1 MDPVRLIEII
11 FFLGLVIFVH
21 ELGHF
26 AVARWCG
33 VLVERFSIGFGPVLL
48 SFKRGD
54 TEYAISAIPLGGY
67 VKMLGQSDVP
77 GAEQESSDPRSYQNK
92 SVPQR
97 MAIISAG
104 VVMNILFG
112 LICFAIAYKVGVPYG
127 PATVGSVT
135 PGWPAW
141 KAGLEPGDRIV
152 KINGHPHPSYE
163 TFQKQVMFTRP
174 GTETVH
180 LDIERNGK
188 PLSFDISPAKMNR
201 PVIGVMQSLDLHI
214 PDVPILSPAIDGSPA
229 AAAKSPSFERGD
241 TVIAVNGQKVDTYQD
256 LNTIMY
262 AERRNPVTVDVQRKA
277 EKGKEPAT
285 AHIHVEPNFIRTI
298 GLRMTM
304 GPVTAVQP
312 GSPAASA
319 VDETGKP
326 HPIEADDV
334 IRAVDGEREL
344 DPMRLADLVTDKA
357 GQKVELT
364 LLRKSRNSEEFKV
377 YVTPQDVPVWND
389 FSHLILP
396 IETAM
401 SIPSIGIAYNVGT
414 IVHSVEPGSPAADS
428 GKIQPGDAVTYV
440 HFFEP
445 KPPELPQQPWWKR
458 IFGTTNAN
466 DAEPIKSNELDSYLF
481 KAADKGWAGAF
492 WGMQNPDVKKVKLT
506 ISRPAADSKTEIIE
520 TELVPVADKTWPL
533 QLRGINFFHERKVL
547 KADSLGEALLLG
559 MDYTWNT
566 MTTVYLTL
574 RGLIMRDLDAD
585 LLSGPLRLGY
595 TAYVVSEDF
604 MTLVR
609 LIGLINVNLAVVNF
623 LPIPV
628 LDGGHMVFLLYE
640 GIFRRKPNERVLEAI
655 TRVGFACILALML
668 FVIYLD
674 IKNLFFEGM

>member
-1 MDPVRLIEII
+1 LDPVRLIEII

-67 VKMLGQSDVP
+67 VKMLGQSDMP

-112 LICFAIAYKVGVPYG
+112 LICFAVAYLVGVPFG

-141 KAGLEPGDRIV
+141 QAGLEPGDRIV

-174 GTETVH
+174 GIETVH
-180 LDIERNGK
+180 LDVERGDK
-188 PLSFDISPAKMNR
+188 SLSFDISPARMNR
-201 PVIGVMQSLDLHI
+201 PVIGVMQSFDLNI
-214 PDVPILSPAIDGSPA
+214 PDVPMATPAVDGSPA
-229 AAAKSPSFERGD
+229 AAAKNPAFERGD
-241 TVIAVNGQKVDTYQD
+241 RVTAVNGQPVQTYQD
-256 LNTIMY
+256 FNSIMY
-262 AERRNPVTVDVQRKA
+262 DQRTQPVSIEVERKA
-277 EKGKEPAT
+277 KPGQPASKEV
-285 AHIHVEPNFIRTI
+285 IRVEPNFVRTL
-298 GLRMTM
+298 GLRMTI
-304 GPVTAVQP
+304 GPIKGVQA
-312 GSPAASA
+312 GSPAAQA
-319 VDETGKP
+319 QDEAGQP
-326 HPIEADDV
+326 RPIEPEDI
-334 IRAVDGEREL
+334 IRAVDGQTEL
-344 DPMRLADLVTDKA
+344 DPMKLADLITDKA

-364 LLRKSRNSEEFKV
+364 LFRKSRNSEEIKV
-377 YVTPQDVPVWND
+377 YVVPKKVPVWND
-389 FSHLILP
+389 FPHIPFPL
-396 IETAM
+396 ETAM
-401 SIPSIGIAYNVGT
+401 SIPSIGVAYGVGPVIHT
-414 IVHSVEPGSPAADS
+414 VEEGGPAAAS
-428 GKIQPGDAVTYV
+428 GLIKPGDVVTRTDFYI
-440 HFFEP
+440 FEP
-445 KPPELPQQPWWKR
+445 TVKPATFWSRW
-458 IFGTTNAN
+458 FGQKPT
-466 DAEPIKSNELDSYLF
+466 AEPAPTPEWQAIPF
-481 KAADKGWAGAF
+481 KTGEKGWAGTF
-492 WGMQNPDVKKVKLT
+492 WGMQNPEVKKVKLT
-506 ISRPAADSKTEIIE
+506 LSRPAAGDKSEIVE
-520 TELVPVADKTWPL
+520 VELTPEPDPSWPL
-533 QLRGINFFHERKVL
+533 QIRGINFFNERKIL
-547 KADSLGEALLLG
+547 KADSIWEALILG

-566 MTTVYLTL
+566 MTSVYLTL
-574 RGLIMRDLDAD
+574 RGLILRDLDAD

-655 TRVGFACILALML
+655 TRVGFACILALMG

-674 IKNLFFEGM
+674 IKNLFFGGM

>member
-163 TFQKQVMFTRP
+163 TFMKQVMFTRP

-180 LDIERNGK
+180 LEIERAGK

-201 PVIGVMQSLDLHI
+201 PVIGVIQSLDLNI
-214 PDVPILSPAIDGSPA
+214 TDFPIDTPAMDGSPA
-229 AAAKSPSFERGD
+229 AQAKSPAFELGD
-241 TVIAVNGQKVDTYQD
+241 RVIAVNGQKVATYQD
-256 LNTIMY
+256 FNAIMY
-262 AERRNPVTVDVQRKA
+262 AERQNPVTIEVQRRA
-277 EKGKEPAT
+277 EKDKTAT
-285 AHIHVEPNFIRTI
+285 TAQIKVEPNFVRTL
-298 GLRMTM
+298 GLRMTI
-304 GPVTAVQP
+304 GPVTAVRAE
-312 GSPAASA
+312 SPAATA
-319 VDETGKP
+319 VDENGKP

-344 DPMRLADLVTDKA
+344 DPMRLADLITDKA

-364 LLRKSRNSEEFKV
+364 LLRKSRNSQEFKV
-377 YVTPQDVPVWND
+377 YVTPKDIPPWND
-389 FSHLILP
+389 FSHSMLLM
-396 IETAM
+396 ETAM
-401 SIPSIGIAYNVGT
+401 SIPSIGIAYSVGNV
-414 IVHSVEPGSPAADS
+414 VHSVDPVALPPSPGRSSPATRSLALITS
-428 GKIQPGDAVTYV
+428 
-440 HFFEP
+440 
-445 KPPELPQQPWWKR
+445 PPCHPSFP
-458 IFGTTNAN
+458 
-466 DAEPIKSNELDSYLF
+466 SYLGGNESLVPRKSKTPSRF
-481 KAADKGWAGAF
+481 SPTNWSRSPSRR
-492 WGMQNPDVKKVKLT
+492 QKKVGRAPFGECK
-506 ISRPAADSKTEIIE
+506 IHKSR
-520 TELVPVADKTWPL
+520 
-533 QLRGINFFHERKVL
+533 R
-547 KADSLGEALLLG
+547 
-559 MDYTWNT
+559 
-566 MTTVYLTL
+566 
-574 RGLIMRDLDAD
+574 
-585 LLSGPLRLGY
+585 
-595 TAYVVSEDF
+595 
-604 MTLVR
+604 
-609 LIGLINVNLAVVNF
+609 
-623 LPIPV
+623 
-628 LDGGHMVFLLYE
+628 
-640 GIFRRKPNERVLEAI
+640 
-655 TRVGFACILALML
+655 
-668 FVIYLD
+668 
-674 IKNLFFEGM
+674 

>member
-1 MDPVRLIEII
+1 LDPVRLIEII

-112 LICFAIAYKVGVPYG
+112 LICFAIAYKVGVPYA

-174 GTETVH
+174 GTESVH
-180 LDIERNGK
+180 LEVERQGK
-188 PLSFDISPAKMNR
+188 EIPFDITPAKMNR
-201 PVIGVMQSLDLHI
+201 PVIGVMQSLDLQI
-214 PDVPILSPAIDGSPA
+214 PDVPMASPAAEGSPA
-229 AAAKSPSFERGD
+229 AEAKSPGFELGD
-241 TVIAVNGQKVDTYQD
+241 RVVAVNGTPVATYQD
-256 LNTIMY
+256 FNAIMY
-262 AERRNPVTVDVQRKA
+262 RERKNPVSVRVERKSKA
-277 EKGKEPAT
+277 PSTAATDEINVGPAY
-285 AHIHVEPNFIRTI
+285 IRTL

-304 GPVTAVQP
+304 GPISAVRP
-312 GSPAASA
+312 DSPAAQA
-319 VDETGKP
+319 VDEAGNP
-326 HPIEADDV
+326 RPIEPDDI
-334 IRAVDGEREL
+334 IRAVDGQTEL
-344 DPMRLADLVTDKA
+344 DPMRLADLITERA

-364 LLRKSRNSEEFKV
+364 LYRKSRNSEEIKV
-377 YVTPQDVPVWND
+377 FVTPLDVPVWDD
-389 FSHLILP
+389 FPHLAFPL
-396 IETAM
+396 ETAM
-401 SIPSIGIAYNVGT
+401 SIPSIGIAYGVGT
-414 IVHSVEPGSPAADS
+414 VIHSVEPGSPAAES
-428 GKIQPGDAVTYV
+428 GKIQPGDVVTRIDYFV
-440 HFFEP
+440 P
-445 KPPELPQQPWWKR
+445 KPPEIKR
-458 IFGTTNAN
+458 SFWSKIFGPSVDPTAVAVKT
-466 DAEPIKSNELDSYLF
+466 DELESVPF
-481 KAADKGWAGAF
+481 KTGEKGWAGSF
-492 WGMQNPDVKKVKLT
+492 WGMQNPEVKKVKLT
-506 ISRPAADSKTEIIE
+506 LSRPGTSATNETIE
-520 TELVPVADKTWPL
+520 VALVPVPDKTWPL
-533 QLRGINFFHERKVL
+533 QIRGINFFNERKIL
-547 KADSLGEALLLG
+547 KADSVWEALLLG
-559 MDYTWNT
+559 MDYTLNT

-574 RGLIMRDLDAD
+574 RGLILRDLDAD

-604 MTLVR
+604 MTLLR

-640 GIFRRKPNERVLEAI
+640 GIFRRKPNERLLEAI
-655 TRVGFACILALML
+655 TRVGFACILALMG

>member
-1 MDPVRLIEII
+1 LDPVRLIEII

-67 VKMLGQSDVP
+67 VKMLGQSDIP

-92 SVPQR
+92 SVLQR

-112 LICFAIAYKVGVPYG
+112 LLCFAVAYKVGVPYG

-180 LDIERNGK
+180 LDIERKGK
-188 PLSFDISPAKMNR
+188 NLSFDISPAKINR
-201 PVIGVMQSLDLHI
+201 PVIGVMQSLDLNI
-214 PDVPILSPAIDGSPA
+214 PDFPIATPTMEGSPA
-229 AAAKSPSFERGD
+229 AEAKSPAFERGD
-241 TVIAVNGQKVDTYQD
+241 QVIAVNGQKVATYQD
-256 LNTIMY
+256 FNAILY
-262 AERRNPVTVDVQRKA
+262 AERRNPVTVEVRRKS

-285 AHIHVEPNFIRTI
+285 AQIQVDPNYIRTV

-304 GPVTAVQP
+304 GPITAVQS
-312 GSPAASA
+312 GSPAATA
-319 VDETGKP
+319 IDEAGKP
-326 HPIEADDV
+326 FPIEADDV

-357 GQKVELT
+357 GQRVEIT

-377 YVTPQDVPVWND
+377 YVTPKDIPVWDD
-389 FSHLILP
+389 FSHLMLP

-401 SIPSIGIAYNVGT
+401 SIPSIGIAYNVGN
-414 IVHSVEPGSPAADS
+414 IVHSVEPGSPAAES
-428 GKIQPGDAVTYV
+428 GKIQPGDAITYV
-440 HFFEP
+440 DFFQP

-458 IFGTTNAN
+458 IFGSSEAP
-466 DAEPIKSNELDSYLF
+466 DGEPVKSGELDSYKF
-481 KAADKGWAGAF
+481 KATEKGWAGAF
-492 WGMQNPDVKKVKLT
+492 WGMQNPDVRKLKLT

-520 TELVPVADKTWPL
+520 TELVPVADKSWPL
-533 QLRGINFFHERKVL
+533 QLRGINFLPERKVL

-566 MTTVYLTL
+566 MTSVYLTL

-640 GIFRRKPNERVLEAI
+640 GIFRRKPNERILEAI